1 MEKEAKKLYKK
12 TKEMFRDAK
21 KTFYC
26 KTLREVVKEFR
37 SCKTTAEERALVKK
51 ESAQIRDLFKEGDTA
66 FRRRNIAKLL
76 FFHMQGY
83 PTEFGQL
90 ECLKLCT
97 SPKYKDKRV
106 GYLGLLVLLDENQE
120 VLTLVT
126 NCILQ
131 DLQSN
136 IPLVAGLALTAVGN
150 VASAELIKDVFPL
163 VEKHLQGKD
172 PYLRKKALLAAVR
185 ICKKVPEYSNLLF
198 DYMTQTLGEH
208 TEEVVLTGL
217 ALAFEL
223 ANTSPEYIDRL
234 RNKVIPPCVN
244 LLKELL
250 SPSFD
255 PELTISGI
263 TDPFLQVK
271 LLQVLSAYGKGSKE
285 AANNCTDVLIKI
297 LSNTDSSSNAGLAVI
312 YECVRTV
319 IAIRELP
326 DTLRSLAVETLGG
339 RLLNEAKDNNARY
352 VSLQT
357 LLTVVEEK
365 KEDVKRYLDTI
376 LECLNDPDISIRR
389 RALDLVYALTD
400 SSNIIQLSRCFL
412 EFLET
417 CEDELKPDVARK
429 LSDMADRY
437 APDIEWHV
445 NCMART
451 LSLTDVLMPES
462 LISLFIALISAKE
475 SVQEYAAKILFELG
489 LQPYAKVNPQN
500 TGRMDPSLYVLK
512 PALEMVSIWVIGE
525 FGYKLIEQGALSSEE
540 VVNSLCTILH
550 LSIRNTYDEGTKRE
564 VLLGGSVHSS
574 SSLLREVV
582 LSCLAKLYTRVMLS
596 REIQERILN
605 ILRTYQTSLDLEVQQ
620 RACEYFQMMDER
632 WNTFSQQIM
641 ASLPPIDYNSL
652 RKKHLKGADTAPG
665 ANPRK
670 ELSESLVSLLLD
682 EEEHHN
688 EEPTTID
695 LTSWNVLD
703 LGKDTQSL
711 PNLSEHD
718 LDGLLFSTNNKSE
731 KACATKT
738 IECGEHLNAELYF
751 FKEHSPNFTW
761 KVEFHFDSLVREPLK
776 RFRLQIAVPKYMK
789 IDLQPATGTTLEY
802 GKEVVQVA
810 QLSQTT
816 VEEKTWQFKY
826 RISYEMDSTPN
837 NPITREGIFRD
848 FPVEKR

>member
-66 FRRRNIAKLL
+66 FRRRNVAKLL

-90 ECLKLCT
+90 ECLKLCI

-106 GYLGLLVLLDENQE
+106 GYLGLGVLLDENQE

-126 NCILQ
+126 NCLVQ

-163 VEKHLQGKD
+163 IEKHLQGRD
-172 PYLRKKALLAAVR
+172 PYLRKKALLASVR
-185 ICKKVPEYSNLLF
+185 ICRKVPEYNNLLL
-198 DYMTQTLGEH
+198 DYMTQTLGERS
-208 TEEVVLTGL
+208 EEVVLTGL
-217 ALAFEL
+217 ALALEL
-223 ANTSPEYIDRL
+223 ARTSPEYIEPL
-234 RNKVIPPCVN
+234 RSKVIPPCVN

-255 PELTISGI
+255 PELSISGI

-271 LLQVLSAYGKGSKE
+271 LLQVLSAYGSGSKE
-285 AANNCTDVLIKI
+285 ASNSCADVLIKI

-319 IAIRELP
+319 ISIRELP
-326 DTLRSLAVETLGG
+326 GTLRSLAVETLGG

-352 VSLQT
+352 VSLQC
-357 LLTVVEEK
+357 LLSVVEEK
-365 KEDVKRYLDTI
+365 KEQVKRYQDTI
-376 LECLNDPDISIRR
+376 LECLSDPDISIRR

-400 SSNIIQLSRCFL
+400 SSNITQLSRCLL
-412 EFLET
+412 EFLT
-417 CEDELKPDVARK
+417 NCEDELKPSVARK

-445 NCMART
+445 DVMSRT

-462 LISLFIALISAKE
+462 LISLFVALISAKE
-475 SVQEYAAKILFELG
+475 SVQVYASKVLFELG
-489 LQPYAKVNPQN
+489 LQPYSNVHSFD
-500 TGRMDPSLYVLK
+500 RLDPSLYELK

-525 FGYKLIEQGALSSEE
+525 YGYKWMMNQESSSLSAVE
-540 VVNSLCTILH
+540 VINSLHTILE
-550 LSIRNTYDEGTKRE
+550 LSMRNSYQGKKKQ

-574 SSLLREVV
+574 SCLLREVA
-582 LSCLAKLYTRVMLS
+582 LSCLAKLYMRVSLP
-596 REIQERILN
+596 RETQELILN
-605 ILRTYQTSLDLEVQQ
+605 TLRTYQTSIDLEVQQ
-620 RACEYFQMMDER
+620 RACEYFQLLDER
-632 WNTFSQQIM
+632 WMTFSKQVM
-641 ASLPPIDYNSL
+641 APLPPIDYHSL
-652 RKKHLKGADTAPG
+652 RKKHLIGSDTAPF

-682 EEEHHN
+682 EER
-688 EEPTTID
+688 EEEQEPHEPSTILLEDWQTDPLGSSSANQADD
-695 LTSWNVLD
+695 LNS
-703 LGKDTQSL
+703 
-711 PNLSEHD
+711 
-718 LDGLLFSTNNKSE
+718 LLFSSHHHYSNNNNNNNNNNNPQGKISAAS
-731 KACATKT
+731 KDAIVKT
-738 IECGEHLNAELYF
+738 LDCGEYLKADLYF
-751 FKEHSPNFTW
+751 LQVPNPKDATC
-761 KVEFHFDSLVREPLK
+761 KVEFHFTSVVSLTNF
-776 RFRLQIAVPKYMK
+776 RFQVAVPKVSRK
-789 IDLQPATGTTLEY
+789 IHKCLNIPGWINA
-802 GKEVVQVA
+802 
-810 QLSQTT
+810 S
-816 VEEKTWQFKY
+816 
-826 RISYEMDSTPN
+826 
-837 NPITREGIFRD
+837 
-848 FPVEKR
+848 